1 MQSPRIIHISWGR
14 IEVEGLP
21 PAKDLKLYP
30 GGGREWDW
38 AETGTKHRPG
48 IQPGDVQELLD
59 RGCTTV
65 VLSRGM
71 HEALQVSP
79 ETLVFLES
87 HGIEVHTLETKQ
99 AAQLYNELAA
109 SKAVGALLHSTC

>member
-1 MQSPRIIHISWGR
+1 MHSPRIIHISWGK
-14 IEVEGLP
+14 IDAEGLP
-21 PAKDLKLYP
+21 RAKDLKLFP

-48 IQPGDVQELLD
+48 IQPSDVQELLD
-59 RGCTTV
+59 HGCTTV

-87 HGIEVHTLETKQ
+87 NGIEVYTLETRQ

-109 SKAVGALLHSTC
+109 SNTVGALLHSTC